1 MVFRGLFS
9 GLALCAVVIGTG
21 CGGKSARSPA
31 PRDAAV
37 TVEVENQN
45 WSDMVVYARRNTT
58 RTRLGMVNT
67 SQTASFTVPRA
78 FTAGPGTLQLEAD
91 PVGSRDIYRSG
102 EVMVSPG
109 AVVEWTITASPALSR
124 VSVR

>member
-1 MVFRGLFS
+1 MVFKGLLP
-9 GLALCAVVIGTG
+9 GLALCAVVIGSG
-21 CGGKSARSPA
+21 CGGKSTGSPV

-45 WSDMVVYARRNTT
+45 WNDMVVYARRNTT
-58 RTRLGMVNT
+58 RSRLGMVNT
-67 SQTASFTVPRA
+67 GQTARFTVPRA

-91 PVGSRDIYRSG
+91 PVGSYNIYRSD
-102 EVMVSPG
+102 EVLVSPG
-109 AVVEWTITASPALSR
+109 AVVAWTITASPSLSR